1 MSKEKVYIEI
11 KGGNVQRVV
20 VSSQNVEVIIVDR
33 DNIDAADNAEEEVY
47 NQCLPYIPDQIGENI
62 AQILGNREN
71 SFPHTEI
78 VKHLARRYF

>member
-11 KGGNVQRVV
+11 AGGNVQRVV
-20 VSSQNVEVIIVDR
+20 VSSQNVEVVIVDHDDI
-33 DNIDAADNAEEEVY
+33 DNADNAEEEVY
-47 NQCLPYIPDQIGENI
+47 NQCLPYVPDHIGENI

-78 VKHLARRYF
+78 VKHLARRKF